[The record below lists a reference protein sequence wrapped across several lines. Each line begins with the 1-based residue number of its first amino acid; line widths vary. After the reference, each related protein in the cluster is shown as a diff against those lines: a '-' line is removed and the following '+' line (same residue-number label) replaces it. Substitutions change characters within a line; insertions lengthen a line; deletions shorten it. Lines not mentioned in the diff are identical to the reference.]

1 MGQRSARPV
10 FLFVEPSLA
19 RHRRLRV
26 ALRRRGAHVLMAPS
40 AEEGMDRAELFPPDA
55 IVVASGLRN
64 PEGDSSAALFQAAYP
79 SARLL
84 PDDAT
89 LPSEISRVFP
99 WLSPLGPRA
108 EGARVVCVDDDPLY
122 LKSLLRF
129 LERYGY
135 RVQGFDSP
143 ELALRSVGGVPPDLV
158 LADVRMPGMDGIE
171 LARRIRESTRGRVP
185 VVLLTALPIEE
196 ARAWGRGAGAVCSLS
211 KQAVP
216 DQVVD
221 VIDSLIGDV
230 DEDERA
236 FLKIPG

>member
-1 MGQRSARPV
+1 MPNVSARPV

-26 ALRRRGAHVLMAPS
+26 ALRRRGARVVIAPS
-40 AEEGMDRAELFPPDA
+40 AEEGLDRAALFPPDA
-55 IVVASGLRN
+55 IVVAEGLRN
-64 PEGDSSAALFQAAYP
+64 TEGDRYAAIFREAFP
-79 SARLL
+79 DARLL

-89 LPSEISRVFP
+89 LVSEIAKHFP
-99 WLSPLGPRA
+99 WLSPLGPKA
-108 EGARVVCVDDDPLY
+108 EGARIVCVDDDALY
-122 LKSLLRF
+122 LKSLLR
-129 LERYGY
+129 LLDRYGY
-135 RVQGFDSP
+135 RAQAFDDAGA
-143 ELALRSVGGVPPDLV
+143 ALRVIGGMPPDLV

-171 LARRIRESTRGRVP
+171 LARRVRETTRGRVP
-185 VVLLTALPIEE
+185 VVLLTALPLDEV
-196 ARAWGRGAGAVCSLS
+196 RAWGRGAGAVCALS

-230 DEDERA
+230 DDDERA

>member
-1 MGQRSARPV
+1 MAQRSSRPV

-40 AEEGMDRAELFPPDA
+40 AEEGLDRGELFPPDA
-55 IVVASGLRN
+55 IVVADGLRN
-64 PEGDSSAALFQAAYP
+64 TEGDSYAEIFRAAFP
-79 SARLL
+79 RARML

-89 LPSEISRVFP
+89 LASEIAREYP
-99 WLSPLGPRA
+99 LLTPLGPKT

-122 LKSLLRF
+122 LKSLVRH

-135 RVQGFDSP
+135 RVKGFDNP
-143 ELALRSVGGVPPDLV
+143 DRALRAIGAVPPDLV
-158 LADVRMPGMDGIE
+158 LADVRMADMDGIE
-171 LARRIRESTRGRVP
+171 LTRRIRESTRGRVP
-185 VVLLTALPIEE
+185 VVLLTAVPLEE
-196 ARAWGRGAGAVCSLS
+196 ARAWGRGAGAICFLS

-216 DQVVD
+216 DQVLD

-230 DEDERA
+230 DDDERA